1 MTAWTTSHVTSLDDL
16 RLTPYTRL
24 TEVDLRRQWEPEN
37 GIFIA
42 EGHLVIERSVQS
54 GLLVDSV
61 LTAPR
66 WLERLHA
73 ILGDWSGEVLVAQE
87 ELLQEITGFRVHRG
101 ALAAVQRPPLVT
113 VAALLNQDGPL
124 LVLEDLVDATNVG
137 LAIRSAV
144 GLGIDAVVLSPGCAD
159 PLYRRAVKSSMGAV
173 LQARWARSESWSDD
187 LLSIAAVRDLVV
199 LTPAGDHL
207 IDEVVADLNPQRV
220 ALLMGSEGPGASPTA
235 LRATA
240 RHARIPMHS
249 GVDSLNVAA
258 ATAVACFALD
268 QARRRA

>member
-1 MTAWTTSHVTSLDDL
+1 MMSWTTQPVESLDDP

-24 TEVDLRRQWEPEN
+24 TEVDLRRQWELEH
-37 GIFIA
+37 GLFIA
-42 EGHLVIERSVQS
+42 EGHLVIERAARS
-54 GLLVDSV
+54 GLRVESV

-66 WLERLHA
+66 WLERLVD
-73 ILGDWSGEVLVAQE
+73 ILGDWSGDVLVADE
-87 ELLQEITGFRVHRG
+87 DLLEQIAGFHVHRG
-101 ALAAVQRPPLVT
+101 ALAAVRRPPSIP
-113 VAALLNQDGPL
+113 VAALLEEEGPI
-124 LVLEDLVDATNVG
+124 LVLEELVDATNVG
-137 LAIRSAV
+137 LAIRSAI

-173 LQARWARSESWSDD
+173 LQARWARSESWIDD
-187 LLSIAAVRDLVV
+187 LRSIAAARELVV
-199 LTPAGDHL
+199 LTPAGEQL
-207 IDEVVADLNPQRV
+207 IDEVLAHVNPEQV
-220 ALLMGSEGPGASPTA
+220 ALLMGSEGPGASPAA

-268 QARRRA
+268 QARRTS